1 MVGEKEAQLERE
13 MRKNQSFMSQ
23 REKQRA
29 RKREGKEEL
38 LLKERQT
45 DVEKERERDIQV
57 KKGERYYKLLFKSV
71 SEASHPN
78 AT

>member
-13 MRKNQSFMSQ
+13 MRKNQSFMPQ

-38 LLKERQT
+38 LVTERQT
-45 DVEKERERDIQV
+45 DVETE
-57 KKGERYYKLLFKSV
+57 
-71 SEASHPN
+71 
-78 AT
+78 